1 MYFGVSES
9 VNNSSRNGKKV
20 HVVGSAFGRI
30 LDVGSNIKGS
40 TLMELTIKKMGERV
54 CYWSPKTE
62 GEPKLSAPSPPEG
75 VEQRPMEQR
84 SAVQSKL
91 QEYWS

>member
-1 MYFGVSES
+1 
-9 VNNSSRNGKKV
+9 
-20 HVVGSAFGRI
+20 
-30 LDVGSNIKGS
+30 
-40 TLMELTIKKMGERV
+40 MELTIKKMGERV